1 MAIATQAADS
11 ACAPAPNPGRLTLPI
26 GSFKQVY
33 DTTVVREA
41 LTDLPRDAHEALRET
56 YERMLATGGERLS
69 VKPSGVG
76 ALDALYIEM
85 PNFHEVLDDIRKQM
99 ALAASASDRLEISPI
114 LLLGPPGIGK
124 THFAKRLSQLL
135 GTGFGFLGMSALT
148 AGWIIS
154 GTSSGWKNAK
164 PGKVFDTLV
173 SGHYA
178 NPVLV
183 VDELDKAGRGEYDP
197 LGAMYSL
204 LAHDTAREFID
215 EFAEV
220 PVDAA
225 DVIWIATAN
234 NDAVIPQPILSRM
247 NVFEVPAPDE
257 AGVIQIARSIYRD
270 IRDSHEW
277 GQAFPAEPGESAMAK
292 LAELS
297 PRDMRRIIFN
307 AFGAAKLEGRDV
319 VEARDIA
326 DSRLTRKQ
334 RIGF

>member
-1 MAIATQAADS
+1 MDS
-11 ACAPAPNPGRLTLPI
+11 ASAKEQRFNLPL

-33 DTTVVREA
+33 DTGVVREA
-41 LTDLPRDAHEALRET
+41 LADLPHSAHESLRET
-56 YERMLATGGERLS
+56 YEKMLSTGGERLN
-69 VKPSGVG
+69 VKPSS
-76 ALDALYIEM
+76 AASLDPLYIEL
-85 PNFHEVLDDIRKQM
+85 PNFRDVLDDVRKQL
-99 ALAASASDRLEISPI
+99 ALAASSSDRLEIAPL

-135 GTGFGFLGMSALT
+135 GTGYAFLGMSART
-148 AGWIIS
+148 AGWIIG

-173 SGHYA
+173 GGHYA

-183 VDELDKAGRGEYDP
+183 VDEIDKAGHGEYDP

-204 LAHDTAREFID
+204 LEHDTAREFVD

-234 NDAVIPQPILSRM
+234 DDAAIPEPILSRM

-270 IRDSHEW
+270 IRDSHDW
-277 GQAFPAEPGESAMAK
+277 GLPFPAEPGS
-292 LAELS
+292 LALLGVALLGAGVS
-297 PRDMRRIIFN
+297 RR
-307 AFGAAKLEGRDV
+307 
-319 VEARDIA
+319 
-326 DSRLTRKQ
+326 RLK
-334 RIGF
+334 G

>member
-1 MAIATQAADS
+1 MPNHS
-11 ACAPAPNPGRLTLPI
+11 ASLPASPGASGCQFSLPL
-26 GSFKQVY
+26 GRFKQVY
-33 DTTVVREA
+33 DTAVVRDA
-41 LTDLPRDAHEALRET
+41 LADLPHGAHENLRDT
-56 YERMLATGGERLS
+56 YEKMLAAGGERLN
-69 VKPSGVG
+69 VKPSSVD
-76 ALDALYIEM
+76 ALDTLFDEL
-85 PNFHEVLDDIRKQM
+85 PNFREVLGDIRKQL
-99 ALAASASDRLEISPI
+99 ALAASGADSLEIAPI

-148 AGWIIS
+148 AGWIIG

-164 PGKVFDTLV
+164 PGKVFETLV
-173 SGHYA
+173 TGHYA

-183 VDELDKAGRGEYDP
+183 VDEIDKAGRGEYDP
-197 LGAMYSL
+197 LGSMYSL
-204 LAHDTAREFID
+204 LEHDTAREFID

-234 NDAVIPQPILSRM
+234 DDSSIPEPILSRM
-247 NVFEVPAPDE
+247 NVFEVPPPDE

-270 IRDSHEW
+270 IRNSHDW
-277 GQAFPAEPGESAMAK
+277 GRAFPEEPGESAMAR

-319 VEARDIA
+319 IEPRDIA
-326 DSRLTRKQ
+326 DRRNGRRQ
-334 RIGF
+334 RMGF

>member
-1 MAIATQAADS
+1 MAIAPQTSDS
-11 ACAPAPNPGRLTLPI
+11 ARAQTSNTGRMALPI

-33 DTTVVREA
+33 DTAVVRKA
-41 LTDLPRDAHEALRET
+41 LADLSRGAHENLRET
-56 YERMLATGGERLS
+56 YEKMLATGGERLS
-69 VKPSGVG
+69 VKPSGVS
-76 ALDALYIEM
+76 ALDALYIEL
-85 PNFHEVLDDIRKQM
+85 PNFREVLDDIRKQM

-135 GTGFGFLGMSALT
+135 ATGFGFLGMSAMT

-173 SGHYA
+173 GGHYA

-183 VDELDKAGRGEYDP
+183 VDEIDKAGHGEYDP
-197 LGAMYSL
+197 LGAMYTL
-204 LAHDTAREFID
+204 LEHDTAREFID

-234 NDAVIPQPILSRM
+234 DDRAIPEPILSRM

-270 IRDSHEW
+270 IRDSHAW

-307 AFGAAKLEGRDV
+307 AFGAAKLEDRDV
-319 VEARDIA
+319 IEARDIA
-326 DSRLTRKQ
+326 DSRLARKQ

>member
-1 MAIATQAADS
+1 MTTANTTS
-11 ACAPAPNPGRLTLPI
+11 ERFSLPLGR
-26 GSFKQVY
+26 FKQVY
-33 DTTVVREA
+33 DTRVVRDA
-41 LTDLPRDAHEALRET
+41 LADLPAGAHEALRET
-56 YERMLATGGERLS
+56 YEKMLATGGERLN
-69 VKPSGVG
+69 VKPSGIG
-76 ALDALYIEM
+76 ALDVLYVEL
-85 PNFHEVLDDIRKQM
+85 PNFHEVLDDVRKQLV
-99 ALAASASDRLEISPI
+99 LAASSTDPLEISPI

-124 THFAKRLSQLL
+124 THFARRLAQLL

-148 AGWIIS
+148 AGWIIG

-173 SGHYA
+173 GGHYA

-183 VDELDKAGRGEYDP
+183 VDEIDKVGHGEYDP
-197 LGAMYSL
+197 LGAMYTL
-204 LAHDTAREFID
+204 LEHETAREFID

-234 NDAVIPQPILSRM
+234 DDAAIPDPILSRM

-257 AGVIQIARSIYRD
+257 AGVIHIARSIYRD
-270 IRDSHEW
+270 IRNSHDW
-277 GQAFPAEPGESAMAK
+277 GRAFPDEPGEAAMGR

-319 VEARDIA
+319 IEARDITDRRA
-326 DSRLTRKQ
+326 GRRQ
-334 RIGF
+334 RMGF

>member
-1 MAIATQAADS
+1 MVSATHFQGAFNPS
-11 ACAPAPNPGRLTLPI
+11 AAPAGRFSLPL

-33 DTTVVREA
+33 DTGVVRHA
-41 LTDLPRDAHEALRET
+41 LGELSAGAHDALRET
-56 YERMLATGGERLS
+56 YERMLASGGQRLN
-69 VKPSGVG
+69 VKPSGVD
-76 ALDALYIEM
+76 ALDALYEEL
-85 PNFHEVLDDIRKQM
+85 PNFREVLDDIRKQLV
-99 ALAASASDRLEISPI
+99 LAASGSDALEIAPI

-135 GTGFGFLGMSALT
+135 GTGYAFLPMSALT
-148 AGWIIS
+148 AGWIIG

-183 VDELDKAGRGEYDP
+183 IDEIDKAGRGEYDP

-204 LAHDTAREFID
+204 LEHDTAREFVD

-234 NDAVIPQPILSRM
+234 DDAAIPAPILSRM
-247 NVFEVPAPDE
+247 NVFEVPPPDE
-257 AGVIQIARSIYRD
+257 AGVIHIARSIYRD
-270 IRDSHEW
+270 IRNSHDW
-277 GQAFPAEPGESAMAK
+277 GRAFPDEPGESAMAR
-292 LAELS
+292 LAEMS
-297 PRDMRRIIFN
+297 PRDMRRVIFN

-326 DSRLTRKQ
+326 ERRSTGKKK
-334 RIGF
+334 IGF

>member
-1 MAIATQAADS
+1 MESRNAVPQSSPFHLPVAQMRRVFAPEDVERKLAKLQCDEHDS
-11 ACAPAPNPGRLTLPI
+11 
-26 GSFKQVY
+26 
-33 DTTVVREA
+33 
-41 LTDLPRDAHEALRET
+41 LRST
-56 YERMLATGGERLS
+56 YRRMLERGPQRFQ
-69 VKPSGVG
+69 VKPSGVPDMAG
-76 ALDALYIEM
+76 LYQTL
-85 PNFHEVLDDIRKQM
+85 PNFTEVLDDVKRHV
-99 ALAASASDRLEISPI
+99 ALSQDCPDGIEVTPI

-148 AGWIIS
+148 AGWIIG

-164 PGKVFDTLV
+164 PGKVFETLV
-173 SGHYA
+173 GGHYA

-183 VDELDKAGRGEYDP
+183 IDEIDKAGHNEYDP
-197 LGAMYSL
+197 LGAMYTL
-204 LAHDTAREFID
+204 LEHDTAREFVD

-234 NDAVIPQPILSRM
+234 DESAIPEPILSRM

-257 AGVIQIARSIYRD
+257 AGVIQIARSIYRE
-270 IRDSHEW
+270 IRNSHDW
-277 GQAFPAEPGESAMAK
+277 GRAFPEEPGEATMAR

-297 PRDMRRIIFN
+297 PRDMRRVIFN

-319 VEARDIA
+319 IEAHDISGRRA
-326 DSRLTRKQ
+326 GRRQ

>member
-1 MAIATQAADS
+1 MHTAS
-11 ACAPAPNPGRLTLPI
+11 ASSGRLTLPI

-33 DTTVVREA
+33 DPGAVREA
-41 LTDLPRDAHEALRET
+41 LADLPKGAHESLREV
-56 YERMLATGGERLS
+56 YEKMLATGGERLN
-69 VKPSGVG
+69 VKPSGIE
-76 ALDALYIEM
+76 ALDALYEEL
-85 PNFHEVLDDIRKQM
+85 PNFREVLDDIRKQL
-99 ALAASASDRLEISPI
+99 ALAACGADPLEIPPM

-124 THFAKRLSQLL
+124 THFGKRLSQLL
-135 GTGFGFLGMSALT
+135 GTGFAFLGMSALT
-148 AGWIIS
+148 AGWIIG

-178 NPVLV
+178 NPVLM
-183 VDELDKAGRGEYDP
+183 VDEIDKAGHGEYDP
-197 LGAMYSL
+197 LGAMYAL
-204 LAHDTAREFID
+204 LEHDTAKNFID

-234 NDAVIPQPILSRM
+234 DDGAIPEPILSRM
-247 NVFEVPAPDE
+247 NVYDIAAPDE
-257 AGVIQIARSIYRD
+257 VGVVRIARSIYRD

-277 GQAFPAEPGESAMAK
+277 GRGFPAEPGESAMAT

-297 PRDMRRIIFN
+297 PRDMRRVIFN

-319 VEARDIA
+319 IEARDVAI
-326 DSRLTRKQ
+326 TRGRRRQ

>member
-1 MAIATQAADS
+1 MSMTTQFPDSREAAFAS
-11 ACAPAPNPGRLTLPI
+11 TGRLSLPL

-33 DTTVVREA
+33 DTRQVRDA
-41 LTDLPRDAHEALRET
+41 LADLPSGAHENLRDT
-56 YERMLATGGERLS
+56 YEKMLATGGERLN
-69 VKPSGVG
+69 VKPSSVG
-76 ALDALYIEM
+76 ALDALYTEL
-85 PNFHEVLDDIRKQM
+85 PNFREVLDDIRKQM
-99 ALAASASDRLEISPI
+99 VLAASASDPLEIAPI

-148 AGWIIS
+148 AGWIIG

-164 PGKVFDTLV
+164 PGKVFETLV
-173 SGHYA
+173 GGHYA

-183 VDELDKAGRGEYDP
+183 VDELDKAGHNEYDP
-197 LGAMYSL
+197 LGAMYTL
-204 LAHDTAREFID
+204 LEHDTAREFVD

-234 NDAVIPQPILSRM
+234 DEGAIPEPILSRM

-257 AGVIQIARSIYRD
+257 TGVIQIARSIYRE
-270 IRDSHEW
+270 IRNSHDW
-277 GQAFPAEPGESAMAK
+277 GRTFPEEPGEATMAR

-297 PRDMRRIIFN
+297 PRDMRRVIFN

-319 VEARDIA
+319 IEAHDISGRRA
-326 DSRLTRKQ
+326 GRRQ
-334 RIGF
+334 RMGF

>member
-1 MAIATQAADS
+1 MPLATES
-11 ACAPAPNPGRLTLPI
+11 RTPAPGTAFSLPL
-26 GSFKQVY
+26 GHFKQVY
-33 DTTVVREA
+33 DTNLVHEA
-41 LTDLPRDAHEALRET
+41 LSGLSHGSHETLRET
-56 YERMLATGGERLS
+56 YEKMLATGGERLN
-69 VKPSGVG
+69 VKPSGVA
-76 ALDALYIEM
+76 ALAPLYGEL
-85 PNFHEVLDDIRKQM
+85 PNFREVLDDLRKQI
-99 ALAASASDRLEISPI
+99 ALAASGRDRLEIAPV

-124 THFAKRLSQLL
+124 THFARRLAQLL

-148 AGWIIS
+148 AGWIIG
-154 GTSSGWKNAK
+154 GTASGWKNAK

-173 SGHYA
+173 GGHYA

-183 VDELDKAGRGEYDP
+183 VDEIDKAGGGEYDP

-204 LAHDTAREFID
+204 LEHDSAKAFVD

-234 NDAVIPQPILSRM
+234 DEGAIPEPILSRM

-257 AGVIQIARSIYRD
+257 AGVICIARSIYRD
-270 IRDSHEW
+270 IRDSHDW
-277 GQAFPAEPGESAMAK
+277 GKDFPEEPGESTMAR

-297 PRDMRRIIFN
+297 PRDMRRVIFN
-307 AFGAAKLEGRDV
+307 AFGAAKLEGRDII
-319 VEARDIA
+319 EARDIDDRRA
-326 DSRLTRKQ
+326 GRRQ